1 MEHPKKLTIQHVF
14 RLCLW
19 LLSKQEQEYHQGDSW
34 GSIEV
39 VRVARVRAEEKGE
52 LSRKTRPGT
61 DKGTTGTGTDVPGRP
76 NSASQAHSYPT
87 GPAHSRRSL
96 CPSCVYTQAPT
107 QTLRCAGPTTARPQ
121 LAANLP
127 STWNSASSWKAFG
140 HQEQMTLLKAE
151 MIMVFSPNSFPKCS
165 LLP

>member
-1 MEHPKKLTIQHVF
+1 MNSQGRQGLELTRGPQG
-14 RLCLW
+14 RAQRRARPTQLC
-19 LLSKQEQEYHQGDSW
+19 
-34 GSIEV
+34 I
-39 VRVARVRAEEKGE
+39 
-52 LSRKTRPGT
+52 PGT
-61 DKGTTGTGTDVPGRP
+61 QPP
-76 NSASQAHSYPT
+76 H
-87 GPAHSRRSL
+87 GPAHSRCSL

-151 MIMVFSPNSFPKCS
+151 MIMVFSPNQVEKAMAPHSSTLAWRTPRTEEPGRLQS
-165 LLP
+165 MGSRRVGHD